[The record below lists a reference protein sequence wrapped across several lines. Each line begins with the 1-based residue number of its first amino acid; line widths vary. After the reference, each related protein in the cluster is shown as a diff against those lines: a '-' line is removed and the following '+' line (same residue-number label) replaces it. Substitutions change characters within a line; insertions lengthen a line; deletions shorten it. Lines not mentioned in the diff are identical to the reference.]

1 MSPYRIGQLIRRFL
15 VITLGWELLYVLVV
29 DPEQLPSWP
38 NNSKQHK
45 LN

>member
-1 MSPYRIGQLIRRFL
+1 MNGLKH
-15 VITLGWELLYVLVV
+15 GDGKDWELLYILVV
-29 DPEQLPSWP
+29 HPEQQPSWP